1 MADENIGE
9 VATGAAVNNSNQEV
23 KTYTQDEVDAMMAR
37 TRQSLEKKLLKPYQ
51 DLGDPNEVREV
62 LKEHQKRQQEAQLK
76 RGEFEKLLQEQ
87 ASKFQQELQQRD
99 AIIKDYKI
107 NTPLLSSAA
116 KYNAVNAEQVKSLLA
131 NHLRLNEL
139 GDVEVID
146 DAGKPRY
153 TDRGE
158 PLKVDDL
165 VQEFMEKNPHFRLAT
180 PTTSHTRTSHSLN
193 GIGID
198 ITKLD
203 MKNPAD
209 RKIFAQYSGGRK

>member
-62 LKEHQKRQQEAQLK
+62 LKEHQKRQQELQLK

-116 KYNAVNAEQVKSLLA
+116 KYNAVNAEQVKSLLSPR
-131 NHLRLNEL
+131 LRLNEL
-139 GDVEVID
+139 GEVEVTD
-146 DAGKPRY
+146 EAGKPRY

-165 VQEFMEKNPHFRLAT
+165 VQEFMEKNPHFRLST
-180 PTTSHTRTSHSLN
+180 PTTTHTRTSHSLN

-209 RKIFAQYSGGRK
+209 RKIYAQYSSGRK